1 MQAKNPI
8 HHFKAKKT
16 YLCTKFFY
24 MSQDIH
30 AVSYCIGMSVADSLI
45 QQDLD
50 GIDPI
55 VMAEAI
61 KDAFAGNNMKFSP
74 DQANQIIQEYL
85 QGVAASKFEVYK
97 KEGEDFLAAN
107 ASKPGIHTTP
117 SGLQYEVISEGAGPK
132 PSATDTVRVHY
143 HGTLIDG
150 TVFDSS
156 ISRGLPAT
164 FGVHQV
170 IKGWTEAL
178 QLMPVGSKYRL
189 YIPQDLAYG
198 AHPHPGGAIKPF
210 MALVFDVELLGIE
223 N

>member
-1 MQAKNPI
+1 
-8 HHFKAKKT
+8 
-16 YLCTKFFY
+16 

-30 AVSYCIGMSVADSLI
+30 AVSYCIGLSVADSLA
-45 QQDLD
+45 QQELD
-50 GIDPI
+50 GIDPQ

-61 KDAFAGNNMKFSP
+61 ADVFQGRTPKFSP
-74 DQANQIIQEYL
+74 EQANQVIQQYL
-85 QGVAASKFEVYK
+85 QDVMASKFEVYK
-97 KEGEDFLAAN
+97 KEGEEFLANN
-107 ASKPGIHTTP
+107 AKKEGIHTTA
-117 SGLQYEVISEGAGPK
+117 SGLQYEIVEEGTGNK
-132 PSATDTVRVHY
+132 PTANDTVKVHY

-198 AHPHPGGAIKPF
+198 AHPHPGGAIKPY
-210 MALVFDVELLGIE
+210 MALIFDVELLGIE

>member
-1 MQAKNPI
+1 
-8 HHFKAKKT
+8 
-16 YLCTKFFY
+16 

-61 KDAFAGNNMKFSP
+61 KDAFAGNTMKFSP
-74 DQANQIIQEYL
+74 DQANQIIQEYV

-107 ASKPGIHTTP
+107 ASKPGVQTTP

>member
-1 MQAKNPI
+1 
-8 HHFKAKKT
+8 
-16 YLCTKFFY
+16 
-24 MSQDIH
+24 MSQDIQ
-30 AVSYCIGMSVADSLI
+30 AVSYCIGLSVADSLL
-45 QQDLD
+45 QQDLG
-50 GIDPI
+50 GIDPT

-61 KDAFAGNNMKFSP
+61 SDVFQGKTMKYSP
-74 DQANQIIQEYL
+74 DQANEIIQKYIQEITT
-85 QGVAASKFEVYK
+85 SKFEVYK
-97 KEGEDFLAAN
+97 NEGEDFLAEN
-107 ASKPGIHTTP
+107 AKKEGITTTD
-117 SGLQYEVISEGAGPK
+117 SGLQYEVIEQGTGAKPK
-132 PSATDTVRVHY
+132 NTDTVNVHY

-156 ISRGLPAT
+156 ITRGIPAT

>member
-1 MQAKNPI
+1 
-8 HHFKAKKT
+8 
-16 YLCTKFFY
+16 
-24 MSQDIH
+24 MSQDIQ
-30 AVSYCIGMSVADSLI
+30 AVSYCIGLSVADSLL
-45 QQDLD
+45 QQDLG
-50 GIDPI
+50 GIDPT

-61 KDAFAGNNMKFSP
+61 SDVFQGKTMKYSP
-74 DQANQIIQEYL
+74 DQANEIIQKYIQEITT
-85 QGVAASKFEVYK
+85 SKFEVHKNEGEEFLTENAK
-97 KEGEDFLAAN
+97 KEGV
-107 ASKPGIHTTP
+107 TTTD
-117 SGLQYEVISEGAGPK
+117 SGLQYEVIELGTGDKPK
-132 PSATDTVRVHY
+132 STDTVNVHY

-156 ISRGLPAT
+156 ITRGIPAT

-210 MALVFDVELLGIE
+210 MTLVFDVELLGIE

>member
-1 MQAKNPI
+1 
-8 HHFKAKKT
+8 
-16 YLCTKFFY
+16 
-24 MSQDIH
+24 MSQDIK
-30 AVSYCIGMSVADSLI
+30 AVSYCIGLSVADSLV
-45 QQDLD
+45 QQDLK
-50 GIDPI
+50 GIDPQT
-55 VMAEAI
+55 VSQAI
-61 KDAFAGNNMKFSP
+61 ADVFAGKTLQYSP
-74 DQANQIIQEYL
+74 EQANGIIQEYIQSL
-85 QGVAASKFEVYK
+85 AESKFEEVK
-97 KEGEDFLAAN
+97 SEGEAFLAEN
-107 ASKPGIHTTP
+107 KSKTGVHTTA
-117 SGLQYEVISEGAGPK
+117 SGLQYEVVSEGTGVK
-132 PSATDTVRVHY
+132 PSANDTVQVHY

-156 ISRGLPAT
+156 VERGLPAT

-210 MALVFDVELLGIE
+210 MALIFDVELIAIQ

>member
-1 MQAKNPI
+1 
-8 HHFKAKKT
+8 
-16 YLCTKFFY
+16 

-30 AVSYCIGMSVADSLI
+30 AVSYCIVLSVADSLA
-45 QQDLD
+45 QQELD
-50 GIDPI
+50 GIDPQ

-61 KDAFAGNNMKFSP
+61 ADVFQGRTPKFSP
-74 DQANQIIQEYL
+74 EQANQVIQQYL
-85 QGVAASKFEVYK
+85 QDVMASKFEVYK
-97 KEGEDFLAAN
+97 KEGEEFLADN
-107 ASKPGIHTTP
+107 AKKEGIHTTA
-117 SGLQYEVISEGAGPK
+117 SGLQYEIVEEGTGVK
-132 PSATDTVRVHY
+132 PTANDTVKVHY

-178 QLMPVGSKYRL
+178 QLMPVGAKYRL

-198 AHPHPGGAIKPF
+198 AHPHPGGAIKPY
-210 MALVFDVELLGIE
+210 MALIFDVELLGIE

>member
-1 MQAKNPI
+1 LGQI
-8 HHFKAKKT
+8 FHD
-16 YLCTKFFY
+16 
-24 MSQDIH
+24 MSQDIN
-30 AVSYCIGMSVADSLI
+30 AVSYCIGLSVADSLA
-45 QQDLD
+45 QQELD
-50 GIDPI
+50 AINPQ

-61 KDAFAGNNMKFSP
+61 ADVFQGKELKFSA
-74 DQANQIIQEYL
+74 DEANQIIQNYIQEIT
-85 QGVAASKFEVYK
+85 ASKFEEHK
-97 KEGEDFLAAN
+97 AEGEAFLAEN
-107 ASKPGIHTTP
+107 AKKAGVTTTA
-117 SGLQYEVISEGAGPK
+117 SGLQYEVIEEGTGVK
-132 PSATDTVRVHY
+132 PSASDTVKVHY

-210 MALVFDVELLGIE
+210 MALIFDVELIAIE

>member
-1 MQAKNPI
+1 
-8 HHFKAKKT
+8 
-16 YLCTKFFY
+16 
-24 MSQDIH
+24 MSQDIQ
-30 AVSYCIGMSVADSLI
+30 AVSYCIGLSVADSLL
-45 QQDLD
+45 QQDLG
-50 GIDPI
+50 GIDPT

-61 KDAFAGNNMKFSP
+61 SDVFQGKTMKYSP
-74 DQANQIIQEYL
+74 DQANEIIQKYIQEITT
-85 QGVAASKFEVYK
+85 SKFEVYK
-97 KEGEDFLAAN
+97 NEGESFLAENAKKEGV
-107 ASKPGIHTTP
+107 TTTD
-117 SGLQYEVISEGAGPK
+117 SGLQYEVIEEGTGAKPK
-132 PSATDTVRVHY
+132 STDTVNVHY

-156 ISRGLPAT
+156 ITRGIPAT